1 MIVDVVMNAKPMS
14 KNDRLS
20 FRKALQGNLTLRRLR
35 LIFLAIIAWGV
46 YPHLTS
52 RGIAEELTRCKY
64 SVRDV
69 AFVNVHGKSWQLR
82 LVKPPRISAER
93 FESWNLVLR
102 NQLSDSNIAYAWHD
116 SESDIG
122 KQIRRL
128 NPDADQLP
136 VMDLVRLGVTENPV
150 SVPSTV
156 KLEEGLRLLS
166 QSPARNEIFSKVVDD
181 LCVFLLVESGDK
193 SKDVVAKSELMAAV
207 KRVNDQMWTLEKPT
221 DSGPSVVVVPKSRRL
236 EEKWLLSSLGIAD
249 DSQPAVA
256 VIYGQGRL
264 LGGVLF
270 GDEIT
275 VDAIVTRASIC
286 GQDCECSLNRNWLYG
301 VQILHRWDKTLE
313 RRSEESLDFDP
324 NSAFVIA
331 EVAQILQKNAGQVT
345 QAPPVM
351 LGGGLVIH
359 DLTEL
364 DPDSNMESDG
374 TESSPAKVP
383 GTEEV
388 WGGEKAGEEDGKA
401 DARVKKTKNLSETL
415 EASSQEVRHKTVFE
429 MPWAILIFFSGLV
442 ITGVFWLLSRT

>member
-1 MIVDVVMNAKPMS
+1 MIVDVVMNANLIS
-14 KNDRLS
+14 KIDRLS
-20 FRKALQGNLTLRRLR
+20 FGVEVQSNLISRRLR
-35 LIFLAIIAWGV
+35 LIFLVSIALGV
-46 YPHLTS
+46 CPHLTS
-52 RGIAEELTRCKY
+52 LGIAEELTRCKY

-82 LVKPPRISAER
+82 LVKPPGISSES
-93 FESWNLVLR
+93 FETWNLALR

-122 KQIRRL
+122 KQIRRS
-128 NPDADQLP
+128 NPNADQLP
-136 VMDLVRLGVTENPV
+136 LMDLVRLGVTENPV
-150 SVPSTV
+150 AVPSTV

-193 SKDVVAKSELMAAV
+193 SKDAAAKSELMAAV

-221 DSGPSVVVVPKSRRL
+221 DSGPSLVVVPKSRRL
-236 EEKWLLSSLGIAD
+236 EEKWLLSSLGITN

-331 EVAQILQKNAGQVT
+331 EVAQILQKNAGQIT

-359 DLTEL
+359 DLTDL
-364 DPDSNMESDG
+364 NPDSNLEIDK
-374 TESSPAKVP
+374 TESNSAKVP
-383 GTEEV
+383 GTEETMV
-388 WGGEKAGEEDGKA
+388 VEKAGEEDFSA
-401 DARVKKTKNLSETL
+401 DARVKKTNNLSEAL
-415 EASSQEVRHKTVFE
+415 EASHQAGRQKPLFE

-442 ITGVFWLLSRT
+442 MTGVFWLLSRT

>member
-1 MIVDVVMNAKPMS
+1 MIVDVVMNANLIS
-14 KNDRLS
+14 KIDRLS
-20 FRKALQGNLTLRRLR
+20 FGVEVQSNLISRRLR
-35 LIFLAIIAWGV
+35 LIFLVSIALGV
-46 YPHLTS
+46 CPHLTS
-52 RGIAEELTRCKY
+52 LGIAEELTRCKY

-82 LVKPPRISAER
+82 LVKPPGISSES
-93 FESWNLVLR
+93 FETWNLALR

-122 KQIRRL
+122 KQIRRS
-128 NPDADQLP
+128 NPNADQLP
-136 VMDLVRLGVTENPV
+136 LMDLVRLGVTENPV
-150 SVPSTV
+150 GVPSTI
-156 KLEEGLRLLS
+156 KLEQGLRLLS

-193 SKDVVAKSELMAAV
+193 SKDAAAKSELMAAV

-221 DSGPSVVVVPKSRRL
+221 DSGPSFVVVPKSRRL

-301 VQILHRWDKTLE
+301 VQILHRWNKTLE

-331 EVAQILQKNAGQVT
+331 EVAQILQKNAGQIT

-359 DLTEL
+359 DLTDL
-364 DPDSNMESDG
+364 NPDSNLEIDK
-374 TESSPAKVP
+374 TESNSAKVP
-383 GTEEV
+383 GTEETMV
-388 WGGEKAGEEDGKA
+388 VEKVGEEDFSA
-401 DARVKKTKNLSETL
+401 DARVKKTNNLSEAL
-415 EASSQEVRHKTVFE
+415 EASRQTGRQKPLFE

-442 ITGVFWLLSRT
+442 MTGVFWLLSRT